1 MASKKDPD
9 IPPYT
14 RCDRC
19 KKLVYSKEHLPFCSL
34 DCAKDSAR
42 KLSLRAA
49 EAHRRMRRSVT

>member
-1 MASKKDPD
+1 MSSKRDPS

-19 KKLVYSKEHLPFCSL
+19 KKLVYSVEFLPFCSEE
-34 DCAKDSAR
+34 CVKDQAR

-49 EAHRRMRRSVT
+49 EAHRRMRRST